1 MKGQRINQTFR
12 SVAGSALVGPG
23 LFILF
28 GNLVCAATAISQYL
42 NRTGEEGLS
51 VLPSVIVAASVD
63 QHWVMQALV
72 HLFWPLLLVV
82 AGAVLLRENAT
93 DEFKVMS
100 GSQAFEGVRVSGRFM
115 K

>member
-1 MKGQRINQTFR
+1 MKGQRINQTFK

-28 GNLVCAATAISQYL
+28 GNLFCAATAISQYL
-42 NRTGEEGLS
+42 NRTAGEGLS
-51 VLPSVIVAASVD
+51 VLPSVIVAASVN
-63 QHWVMQALV
+63 QHWVMQALL

-82 AGAVLLRENAT
+82 AGAVLLRESAA
-93 DEFKVMS
+93 DEIREMS
-100 GSQAFEGVRVSGRFM
+100 GSQVFERVRVSSRIM